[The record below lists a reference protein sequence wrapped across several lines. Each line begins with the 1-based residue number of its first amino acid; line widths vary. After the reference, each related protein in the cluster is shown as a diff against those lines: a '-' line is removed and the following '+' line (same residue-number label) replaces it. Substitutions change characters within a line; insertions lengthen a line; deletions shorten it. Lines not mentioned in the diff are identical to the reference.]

1 MANEQDDT
9 ENPDFSYEGDIQ
21 PLMSNYFN
29 AVQRSGLGRAAQV
42 SALVSEQNRLQT
54 SAARDLE
61 LKQRAQQFEVTRLQL
76 EDARR
81 KATSALGRNEAVD
94 ALGQQLTMAI
104 TKAPEDQRKNLVSQ
118 IGIQFAPLIANNET
132 AKAQYNSAIH
142 ATTGVSRATSDD
154 KAATSM
160 MSGLD
165 SVKMG
170 EDIAKRPI
178 NEFKDPVSAGKV
190 TDIIDVFGT
199 PEEQQAAAAASPID
213 KFGIA
218 RTIRSKY
225 MKSKVQGVTPQTQV
239 GPKSLFAKQPTPT
252 P

>member
-1 MANEQDDT
+1 MAEYQKAT
-9 ENPDFSYEGDIQ
+9 EGDEFSYEGDIQ
-21 PLMSNYFN
+21 PLMTNYFN

-42 SALVSEQNRLQT
+42 NALVSEQNRLQVN
-54 SAARDLE
+54 AARDME
-61 LKQRAQQFEVTRLQL
+61 LKQRAQQFEVTKLQL

-81 KATSALGRNEAVD
+81 KSSSTFGRNEAVD
-94 ALGQQLTMAI
+94 ALDQQLNVALN
-104 TKAPEDQRKNLVSQ
+104 APEDQRKGLVSQ
-118 IGIQFAPLIANNET
+118 IGVKLAPLIVNNEIAKFKFTT
-132 AKAQYNSAIH
+132 ALQ
-142 ATTGVSRATSDD
+142 ATTGTSRATSDD
-154 KAATSM
+154 KAVTSM

-170 EDIAKRPI
+170 EDQLKRPI

-190 TDIIDVFGT
+190 TDIIDIFGT
-199 PEEQQAAAAASPID
+199 PEEQQAAAEASPID

-225 MKSKVQGVTPQTQV
+225 MKSKVQGVTPQAQA
-239 GPKSLFAKQPTPT
+239 GPKSLFAKQPTLP